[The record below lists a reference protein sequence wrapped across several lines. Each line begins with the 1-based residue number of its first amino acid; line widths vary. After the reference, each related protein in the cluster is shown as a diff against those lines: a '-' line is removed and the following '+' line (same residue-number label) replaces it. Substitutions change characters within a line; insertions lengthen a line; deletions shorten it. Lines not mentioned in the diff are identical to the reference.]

1 MIAAI
6 VESVT
11 WAGVV
16 LGMIGAMAW
25 GSLYYSP
32 VLFMKPWIAAMG
44 KTPEELGNPIK
55 ALANA
60 ALMNLVAAF
69 GINVL
74 LVMQGVTTLPG
85 AIGLSAFLWVV
96 FCLST
101 ELLHDRYN
109 GMSVKLSVINAGN
122 TLGAYVVMGVIIQ
135 LLRQG

>member
-6 VESVT
+6 FEGVT

-32 VLFMKPWIAAMG
+32 VLFMKAWIAAMG
-44 KTPEELGNPIK
+44 KTPEELGNPVK

-60 ALMNLVAAF
+60 ALMNLIAAL
-69 GINVL
+69 GINIV
-74 LVMQGVTTLPG
+74 LVMHGVSTLGG
-85 AIGLSAFLWVV
+85 AISTSVFLWIV
-96 FCLST
+96 FCLTT

-122 TLGAYVVMGVIIQ
+122 TLGAYVAMGVIIQ
-135 LLRQG
+135 LLR

>member
-6 VESVT
+6 FEGVT
-11 WAGVV
+11 WLGVL
-16 LGMIGAMAW
+16 LGMVGAMAW

-32 VLFMKPWIAAMG
+32 VLFMKSWIAAMG
-44 KTPEELGNPIK
+44 KTPEELGNPVK
-55 ALANA
+55 ALINA
-60 ALMNLVAAF
+60 AIMNLIVAT
-69 GINVL
+69 GINI
-74 LVMQGVTTLPG
+74 VMVMHGVTSIGG
-85 AIGLSAFLWVV
+85 AIGNAAFLWVV

-135 LLRQG
+135 LLR